1 MGAEQDIREIRA
13 QAQKNA
19 ADIAEDRAASAVTR
33 EKVGNMGE
41 KQEKME
47 AAVSSVAANVGTL
60 TGAWEAS
67 DARLARLVEDN
78 DDVKQRRLDAIA
90 AQEKADEENALWWA
104 KLRREI
110 TPANLMMGTVL
121 IVILLGFLR
130 GEYSAAEALDKA
142 AHVGIPTVEQPAP
155 EAVPVEAP

>member
-19 ADIAEDRAASAVTR
+19 ADIAVMG
-33 EKVGNMGE
+33 EKVVNMGE
-41 KQEKME
+41 KQKEIGD
-47 AAVSSVAANVGTL
+47 AVSLVAESVGTL
-60 TGAWEAS
+60 TGAWKAS

-78 DDVKQRRLDAIA
+78 DDVKAARALAMERQQKLDA
-90 AQEKADEENALWWA
+90 DSALWWA
-104 KLRREI
+104 RLRREL
-110 TPANLMMGTVL
+110 TPQNLMMGTVL
-121 IVILLGFLR
+121 LVILTGFLR

-155 EAVPVEAP
+155 DPEELAP

>member
-1 MGAEQDIREIRA
+1 MSAEDIREIRA

-19 ADIAEDRAASAVTR
+19 ADIAVTR

-60 TGAWEAS
+60 TGAWKAS

-155 EAVPVEAP
+155 AVEELAP